1 MSSPFWLNNPG
12 VLFKKDQISQVWP
25 IETMSSEEK
34 LNAISRLVIIMTI
47 LGYIITQRFRII
59 ITGLVTLLSIVILQR
74 IQSKQ
79 NTADIS
85 KKEGFTNPE
94 LYKALKDNFTTPTV
108 VNPVMNVLL
117 TERSDNPNRA
127 PAAPAYNS
135 EVEKEMNEK
144 TKEFIGKSFN
154 DPDIDKKL
162 FSDLGD
168 NYTFNQSM
176 RTWYATPNTTIPNDQ
191 KGFAEFCYGNMTSC
205 KEPSEGVACTKD
217 NPRWINY

>member
-1 MSSPFWLNNPG
+1 MSSFWLNNPG
-12 VLFKKDQISQVWP
+12 ILFEKDNINQVWP
-25 IETMSSEEK
+25 TQGMSSDEK
-34 LNAISRLVIIMTI
+34 LNAISRLVVVLTI
-47 LGYIITQRFRII
+47 LGYIITQRFRIV
-59 ITGLVTLLSIVILQR
+59 ITGIVTLLAIVVLYYAKKREKTEI
-74 IQSKQ
+74 
-79 NTADIS
+79 N

-94 LYKALKDNFTTPTV
+94 LYKALKSNFTAPTDK
-108 VNPVMNVLL
+108 NPVMNVLL
-117 TERSDNPNRA
+117 TERDDNPDRK

-135 EVEKEMNEK
+135 AVEKEINDK
-144 TKEFIGKSFN
+144 TKELVAKTFE
-154 DPDIDKKL
+154 DPNIDKKL

-205 KEPSEGVACTKD
+205 KEAGGGLACSKD

>member
-1 MSSPFWLNNPG
+1 MSSFWLNKPG
-12 VLFKKDQISQVWP
+12 VLFEKEQISQVWP
-25 IETMSSEEK
+25 IQSMSSEEK

-47 LGYIITQRFRII
+47 LGYIITQRFRIV
-59 ITGLVTLLSIVILQR
+59 ITGLVTLLSIIILQHF
-74 IQSKQ
+74 QTKQ
-79 NTADIS
+79 KTE
-85 KKEGFTNPE
+85 EGFTNPE
-94 LYKALKDNFTTPTV
+94 LYKALKSSFTTPTV
-108 VNPVMNVLL
+108 VNPAMNVLL
-117 TERSDNPNRA
+117 TERTDNPNRA

-144 TKEFIGKSFN
+144 TKEFIGKAFN
-154 DPDIDKKL
+154 DQDIDKKL

-191 KGFAEFCYGNMTSC
+191 KGFAEFLYGNMPSC
-205 KEPSEGVACTKD
+205 KEPSGGLECTKN